1 MMDMDPVY
9 GACYDLQ
16 MKYAMIIEVT
26 NFAET
31 TGKIMPKTD
40 KVVLTPG
47 LQHLINVDKN
57 KYTTNNKF
65 LGFIAN
71 ILSY

>member
-9 GACYDLQ
+9 GGCFDYI
-16 MKYAMIIEVT
+16 MRYAMIIEVT

-31 TGKIMPKTD
+31 TGEIIPKMD
-40 KVVLTPG
+40 KVVLTAG
-47 LQHLINVDKN
+47 LQQLINVDKN
-57 KYTTNNKF
+57 KYTTNNNF
-65 LGFIAN
+65 LGYIAN